1 MKLRLIVKILQY
13 YYFHLSF
20 RSRNTAEHSVCVVS
34 VDQACTTQNIFCFP
48 WDFVCMCLFL
58 CTYLFAKY
66 FHISKNT
73 WCCTLL
79 LHGSWASVLQFAQC
93 TDKVHCQFIKIP
105 VNMDMEQINF
115 YGSYLSTSMI
125 RKHLDIAKRP

>member
-20 RSRNTAEHSVCVVS
+20 RSINTVERSVCVVS
-34 VDQACTTQNIFCFP
+34 VDQTCTMQNILCFP
-48 WDFVCMCLFL
+48 WDFVCMCLSL
-58 CTYLFAKY
+58 CTYLFAKC

-73 WCCTLL
+73 WCCTYFYYMET
-79 LHGSWASVLQFAQC
+79 GLQCQLAQC
-93 TDKVHCQFIKIP
+93 TDQVHCQFIKIP
-105 VNMDMEQINF
+105 VNMDLEQINF
-115 YGSYLSTSMI
+115 YGSYLSTQMI